1 MKKTIFKQILMLL
14 ALTAIMIIPYF
25 VFAQNTAA
33 ATAVAIDKTASSNP
47 MTMLKTIGEKSF
59 NKQTNENTFVEI
71 AGLVVNIALSI
82 LGVIFIVLMIIAGYT
97 WMMASGNEQKVTE
110 SKSTIK
116 RAIIGLI
123 IVLASWAIW
132 NLIFTTFIDRIL

>member
-25 VFAQNTAA
+25 VFAETAA
-33 ATAVAIDKTASSNP
+33 AIDEKASSNP

-59 NKQTNENTFVEI
+59 NKETNENTFVEI

-132 NLIFTTFIDRIL
+132 NLIFTTFIDQIL

>member
-25 VFAQNTAA
+25 VFAETSAA
-33 ATAVAIDKTASSNP
+33 AVIDKTASSNP
-47 MTMLKTIGEKSF
+47 MTMLKTIGGKSF

>member
-25 VFAQNTAA
+25 VFAQNTA

-132 NLIFTTFIDRIL
+132 NLIFTTFIDQIL

>member
-14 ALTAIMIIPYF
+14 ALTSIMIIPYF
-25 VFAQNTAA
+25 VFAETSAA
-33 ATAVAIDKTASSNP
+33 AVVIDETASSNP

-59 NKQTNENTFVEI
+59 NKETNENTFVEI

>member
-33 ATAVAIDKTASSNP
+33 TAATIDDKASSNP
-47 MTMLKTIGEKSF
+47 MTMLKTIGGKSF
-59 NKQTNENTFVEI
+59 NKETNKNTFVEI

-110 SKSTIK
+110 SKSIIK

-132 NLIFTTFIDRIL
+132 NLIFTTFIDQIL

>member
-25 VFAQNTAA
+25 VFAETAA
-33 ATAVAIDKTASSNP
+33 AIDEKASSNP

-59 NKQTNENTFVEI
+59 NKQTDENTFVEI

>member
-25 VFAQNTAA
+25 VFAQNAA
-33 ATAVAIDKTASSNP
+33 ATAVAIDGTASSNP

-59 NKQTNENTFVEI
+59 NKETNENTFVGI

-110 SKSTIK
+110 SKSIIK

-132 NLIFTTFIDRIL
+132 NLIFTTFIDQIL

>member
-25 VFAQNTAA
+25 VFAQNLPA
-33 ATAVAIDKTASSNP
+33 AVAIDKTASSNP

-59 NKQTNENTFVEI
+59 NKQTDENTFVEI

-110 SKSTIK
+110 SKSIIK

-132 NLIFTTFIDRIL
+132 NLIFTTFIDQIL